1 MDPQIVRYSEQPEL
15 WDAVG
20 DLLDDVWPEYNV
32 HGEELNYYWR
42 QLYDVFP
49 EWQFLLVDPEDQTI
63 LAEGHTI
70 PLAWDGTDE
79 DLGPGIDA
87 TIAGAFALRAAGGQP
102 TAVSAMAAE
111 IAPRHQGK
119 GLAPVMLRAMAALT
133 REAGLAHLIA
143 PVRPSHKDRYP
154 AIPIERYAHWV
165 RDDASPGPGCASP
178 KPATTSSPRAW
189 PGSASTGSRTPASTG
204 NPTSG
209 SSTRSE
215 ARDRSAP
222 SALHRYR

>member
-1 MDPQIVRYSEQPEL
+1 MSTLLQNKEVLIADGSDDNTGLASAEL
-15 WDAVG
+15 
-20 DLLDDVWPEYNV
+20 YNPAS
-32 HGEELNYYWR
+32 GTWSFTGSMTTPR
-42 QLYDVFP
+42 
-49 EWQFLLVDPEDQTI
+49 
-63 LAEGHTI
+63 G
-70 PLAWDGTDE
+70 GTDE

>member
-1 MDPQIVRYSEQPEL
+1 MSTLLQNKEVLIAGGSDDNTGLASAEL
-15 WDAVG
+15 
-20 DLLDDVWPEYNV
+20 YNPAS
-32 HGEELNYYWR
+32 GTWSFTGSMTTPR
-42 QLYDVFP
+42 
-49 EWQFLLVDPEDQTI
+49 
-63 LAEGHTI
+63 G
-70 PLAWDGTDE
+70 GTDE